1 MAHPPIKNLNQP
13 ILWILFLALML
24 RLWGI
29 TYGFPLFLVN
39 DEPALVLGA
48 LKMMELKT
56 LIPALHQDEFKKVLY
71 YPPLPSYFYLV
82 TLAPVIA
89 LKYALSG
96 FPPLA
101 DFKDAIALDPT
112 FIWVAARVL
121 NALIGVGAVFVT
133 YLLTKKATGSERASL
148 LAALFLSLSFYHL
161 QLSQVVRHWMPAA
174 LLIYLAWLKAADLK
188 TSDSK
193 KLYFLSGLFTGLGGG
208 VNTSSA
214 IAVLPG
220 LIAHFSRKGQ
230 SLGKKIISL
239 RLGLFLLTALA
250 VALLFVALYPYGL
263 TRGEGAGTVG
273 GDFSMRLGFILNRS
287 LSGWSAFILDY
298 LKLLVRYE
306 TILLA
311 ASLIGAAA
319 LFRKNRT
326 FVTTVFLFS
335 VFYLTLLYLFFNAI
349 PRALVFILPAMA
361 VMAGY
366 GADRLM
372 LKAQSHLRP
381 AWRNAFALYG
391 AAFLIFF
398 AYPLVVDL
406 RYNLV
411 LNRKDTRLVAKEWI
425 EKNIPPGAK
434 ILADL
439 QYLRLIN
446 TKEGISDLEK
456 LDPSGL
462 RSSDRALLRRDG
474 KTYPSPAFYVLNLH
488 FISPS
493 KPERLTASPDYFKKL
508 GFKYV
513 IVEYEYADRS
523 DLYPPTRRL
532 VESLERVARFQPYFS
547 DGFRRSLDIS
557 GEIATINPLGLF
569 KLERFGQAVDVYKL

>member
-1 MAHPPIKNLNQP
+1 MKFLSKPIF
-13 ILWILFLALML
+13 WILLSALVL

-56 LIPALHQDEFKKVLY
+56 LIPALHQDEFKTVLY

-82 TLAPVIA
+82 ALAPVVA

-96 FPPLA
+96 FPPLT

-121 NALIGVGAVFVT
+121 NVLMGVGVVFIT
-133 YLLTKKATGSERASL
+133 YLLTKKVTGSERASL

-161 QLSQVVRHWMPAA
+161 QLSQVVRHWMPAS
-174 LLIYLAWLKAADLK
+174 LLVYLAWLKAADLK

-193 KLYFLSGLFTGLGGG
+193 KLYFLSGLFAGLGGG

-214 IAVLPG
+214 IAILPG

-230 SLGKKIISL
+230 LLGKKILSL
-239 RLGLFLLTALA
+239 RLWLFLLTALGA
-250 VALLFVALYPYGL
+250 ALLFVALYPYGL
-263 TRGEGAGTVG
+263 TRGEGAGTIG

-287 LSGWSAFILDY
+287 LSGWAAFMLDY

-306 TILLA
+306 TILLVS
-311 ASLIGAAA
+311 SLVGAVA

-326 FVTTVFLFS
+326 FVTTAFLFS
-335 VFYLTLLYLFFNAI
+335 IFYLTLLYLFFNGI
-349 PRALVFILPAMA
+349 PRALIFILPALA

-372 LKAQSHLRP
+372 LKTQSYLRL
-381 AWRNAFALYG
+381 ASANFFAVYG
-391 AAFLIFF
+391 AAFLVLF
-398 AYPLVVDL
+398 AYPLLVDL
-406 RYNLV
+406 RYDFL
-411 LNRKDTRLVAKEWI
+411 LHQKDTRLVAKEWV

-446 TKEGISDLEK
+446 TKEGIGDLEK

-462 RSSDRALLRRDG
+462 RSPDRALLRRGG

-488 FISPS
+488 FVSPS
-493 KPERLTASPDYFKKL
+493 QPERLTASPDYFKKL

-513 IVEYEYADRS
+513 IVEYEYADRA
-523 DLYPPTRRL
+523 DLYPPTKRL
-532 VESLERVARFQPYFS
+532 VEGLERVARFQPYSS

-557 GEIATINPLGLF
+557 GEIATINPLDLF
-569 KLERFGQAVDVYKL
+569 KLERFGQVVDVYKL